1 MPTAISMRA
10 VITEIA
16 DFYLQGFR
24 SMRLGK
30 RLWVLVG
37 IKLLIMFGVIKLL
50 FFPDV
55 LHERFADDTAR
66 SECVSKQLIQLP
78 KE

>member
-1 MPTAISMRA
+1 
-10 VITEIA
+10 
-16 DFYLQGFR
+16 
-24 SMRLGK
+24 MRLGK